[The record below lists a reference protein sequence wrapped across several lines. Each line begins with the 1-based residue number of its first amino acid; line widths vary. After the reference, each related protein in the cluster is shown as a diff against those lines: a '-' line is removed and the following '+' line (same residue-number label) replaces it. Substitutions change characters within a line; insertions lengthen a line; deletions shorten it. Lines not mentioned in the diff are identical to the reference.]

1 MTRPLPPEGFKPHF
15 RKSDFTAPWEP
26 LYSRVTSDRVIIG
39 LYLSAAHCNS
49 RGMVHGGLIASLSDN
64 AMGLS
69 CIQVLKSEK
78 RDVSG
83 LVTVNL
89 NTDYVGAA
97 RLGQWMT
104 VDTCLVKTGGTLAFA
119 SALIEAEGELVAKA
133 NATFKIQKAGQSQ

>member
-1 MTRPLPPEGFKPHF
+1 MTSPMPPEGFKPHF
-15 RKSDFTAPWEP
+15 RKSGFTAPWEP
-26 LYSRVTSDRVIIG
+26 LYSKVTSEKVIIG
-39 LYLSAAHCNS
+39 LFLSEAHCNS
-49 RGMVHGGLIASLSDN
+49 RGMVHGGLIASLCDN

-89 NTDYVGAA
+89 STDYLGSA

-104 VDTCLVKTGGTLAFA
+104 VDTVLVKTGGTLAFA
-119 SALIEAEGELVAKA
+119 SSLVEADGELVAKSG
-133 NATFKIQKAGQSQ
+133 ATFRIQKAD